1 MKANRKEISLSKGS
15 TSLSIVMT
23 FLSFFV
29 SSLNTDSL
37 QMFSCSMLQNSPCD
51 GGV

>member
-15 TSLSIVMT
+15 ISLSIVMT

-29 SSLNTDSL
+29 SSLNTDSFADVL
-37 QMFSCSMLQNSPCD
+37 MFHVTESSL
-51 GGV
+51 

>member
-1 MKANRKEISLSKGS
+1 
-15 TSLSIVMT
+15 LSIVMT
-23 FLSFFV
+23 SCPFLFLAST
-29 SSLNTDSL
+29 LTLL